1 MYSNNT
7 VPDFYECKG
16 NTYCDTLTPRVGLF
30 IGDNTTFP
38 SICGIAQKLK
48 NPTHRRVSWVFYLT
62 INL

>member
-7 VPDFYECKG
+7 VPDFNECKG
-16 NTYCDTLTPRVGLF
+16 NTYCDTLTPRAGLF
-30 IGDNTTFP
+30 MGDNVTIHTI
-38 SICGIAQKLK
+38 SGNAQNK